1 MAVTV
6 SLTLRA
12 SAIAIHPAELR
23 WLCTRLTSMR
33 VTRLE
38 RGASLD
44 VFDCL
49 VDLEGLGDRN
59 AAVGAELVPHKARIR
74 RWEGRE
80 K

>member
-1 MAVTV
+1 MW
-6 SLTLRA
+6 RYQG
-12 SAIAIHPAELR
+12 
-23 WLCTRLTSMR
+23 
-33 VTRLE
+33 